1 MKNLSTTS
9 ERHIALAAD
18 TLTPS
23 TLKPKI
29 PSDRQPKLYQL
40 PRKSNDYLVNEFL
53 KAKNYPDENFK
64 KLQLYKSLIIMIG
77 SFLERSPEAS
87 KTSQPTLRKF
97 INHME
102 ICLGLRAGK
111 LNPSQYGKVLVWLY
125 TLAPFKDGELTKDL
139 EALDAIVHAY
149 GNKLAS

>member
-9 ERHIALAAD
+9 ERHIALAVD

-23 TLKPKI
+23 TRKPQI
-29 PSDRQPKLYQL
+29 PSDRQPKLYQS

-53 KAKNYPDENFK
+53 NAKNYPDEDFK

-77 SFLERSPEAS
+77 SFLERSREAS
-87 KTSQPTLRKF
+87 ETSPPTLRKF

-111 LNPSQYGKVLVWLY
+111 LNPSQYGEVLVWLD
-125 TLAPFKDGELTKDL
+125 TIAQSKDGDLTGDL

>member
-9 ERHIALAAD
+9 ERHIALAVD

-23 TLKPKI
+23 TRKPQI
-29 PSDRQPKLYQL
+29 PSDRQPKLYQS

-53 KAKNYPDENFK
+53 NAKNYPGEDFK

-77 SFLERSPEAS
+77 SFLEHSPEAS
-87 KTSQPTLRKF
+87 ETSPPTLRKF

-111 LNPSQYGKVLVWLY
+111 LNPSQYGRVLVWLD
-125 TLAPFKDGELTKDL
+125 TLAQFKDGDLTGDL

>member
-9 ERHIALAAD
+9 ERHIALAVD

-23 TLKPKI
+23 TRKPQI
-29 PSDRQPKLYQL
+29 PSDRQPKLYQS

-53 KAKNYPDENFK
+53 NAKNYPGEDFK

-77 SFLERSPEAS
+77 SFLERSREAS
-87 KTSQPTLRKF
+87 ETSPPTLRKF

-111 LNPSQYGKVLVWLY
+111 LNPSQYGEVLVWLD
-125 TLAPFKDGELTKDL
+125 TIAQSKDGDLTGDL